1 MEMSPLK
8 PYLVRAL
15 YEWIVDNGLTPYLL
29 VDALYEGVEVPL
41 SYISDDKI
49 VLNAHPDAIQDWFS
63 DNDAISFSARFAG
76 RSENIYVPIN
86 AVLAAYAKENGKGMM
101 FDEQF
106 GGGDLPPDTD
116 PAPSAPTSKNKDKKP
131 TLRIVK

>member
-1 MEMSPLK
+1 MSPLK

-15 YEWIVDNGLTPYLL
+15 YDWIVDNGFTPYLL
-29 VDALYEGVEVPL
+29 VDVIYEGVEVPQ
-41 SYISDDKI
+41 SYISDDRI
-49 VLNAHPDAIQDWFS
+49 VLNTHPDAIQNWFI

-86 AVLAAYAKENGKGMM
+86 AILAAYAKENGKGMM

-106 GGGDLPPDTD
+106 GIDLPPDND
-116 PAPSAPTSKNKDKKP
+116 PEPPAPKTKTAPKQP
-131 TLRIVK
+131 ALRIVK

>member
-1 MEMSPLK
+1 MMDMSPLK

-29 VDALYEGVEVPL
+29 VDAVYEGVEVPQ

-49 VLNAHPDAIQDWFS
+49 VLNAHPDAIQDWFI

-76 RSENIYVPIN
+76 RSENLYVPIN

-106 GGGDLPPDTD
+106 GSDLPPNNDPKP
-116 PAPSAPTSKNKDKKP
+116 PAPKPKKP
-131 TLRIVK
+131 ALRLVK

>member
-1 MEMSPLK
+1 MKPLK

-15 YEWIVDNGLTPYLL
+15 YDWIVDNGLTPYLL
-29 VDALYEGVEVPL
+29 VDAMYEGVEVPA

-63 DNDAISFSARFAG
+63 DNDAISFSARFSG

-86 AVLAAYAKENGKGMM
+86 AILAAYAKENGKGMM

-106 GGGDLPPDTD
+106 GSDLPPDND
-116 PAPSAPTSKNKDKKP
+116 PGPPMPSSKNKVKKP
-131 TLRIVK
+131 ALRLVK

>member
-1 MEMSPLK
+1 MMDMSPLK

-29 VDALYEGVEVPL
+29 VDALYEGVEVPE

-49 VLNAHPDAIQDWFS
+49 VLNAHPDAIQDWFM

-76 RSENIYVPIN
+76 RSENLYVPIN
-86 AVLAAYAKENGKGMM
+86 AILAAYAKENGKGMM

-106 GGGDLPPDTD
+106 GSDLPPDND
-116 PAPSAPTSKNKDKKP
+116 PEPPAPKPKKP
-131 TLRIVK
+131 ALRLVK

>member
-1 MEMSPLK
+1 MTPLK

-29 VDALYEGVEVPL
+29 VDGIYEGVEVPL
-41 SYISDDKI
+41 TYISDDKI
-49 VLNAHPDAIQDWFS
+49 VLNAHPDAIQNWYI

-106 GGGDLPPDTD
+106 GSDLPPDTD
-116 PAPSAPTSKNKDKKP
+116 PDSPAPSSKPKVKKP
-131 TLRIVK
+131 ALRIVK